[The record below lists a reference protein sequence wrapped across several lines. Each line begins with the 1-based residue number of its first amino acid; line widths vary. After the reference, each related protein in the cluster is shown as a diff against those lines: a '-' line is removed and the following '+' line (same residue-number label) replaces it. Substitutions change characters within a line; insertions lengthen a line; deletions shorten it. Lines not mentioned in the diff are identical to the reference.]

1 MKTLLLLAALLG
13 ASEVMARTTL
23 LNADFGAVGN
33 EGKSLPTR
41 SSNKEARELFNA
53 LSVAEGSGVKEV
65 TAKEGKFTC
74 RRVEGRNKF
83 SCALFINAPMAEA
96 QIQNHQNREYV
107 SFKGEIAAELWEAML
122 AIPVQP
128 RMGSIMKTAGNLT
141 CTLSARPGQGRMNVC
156 SLRDV
161 RASMYTLDDIRHV
174 RP

>member
-96 QIQNHQNREYV
+96 QIQNHQTENMFLLKV
-107 SFKGEIAAELWEAML
+107 KSLQSFGK
-122 AIPVQP
+122 P
-128 RMGSIMKTAGNLT
+128 
-141 CTLSARPGQGRMNVC
+141 C
-156 SLRDV
+156 
-161 RASMYTLDDIRHV
+161 
-174 RP
+174 

>member
-1 MKTLLLLAALLG
+1 MKTLILLAALLG
-13 ASEVMARTTL
+13 ATEVMARTTL
-23 LNADFGAVGN
+23 LNADFGALGA

-53 LSVAEGSGVKEV
+53 LTVAEGSGVKEV
-65 TAKEGKFTC
+65 SAKEGKFTC
-74 RRVEGRNKF
+74 RRMEGRNKF

-96 QIQNHQNREYV
+96 QIQNFRNREYV

-128 RMGSIMKTAGNLT
+128 RMGVIMKSAGNLS
-141 CTLSARPGQGRMNVC
+141 CIMSALPGQGVKHTCN
-156 SLRDV
+156 LRDV

-174 RP
+174 RN